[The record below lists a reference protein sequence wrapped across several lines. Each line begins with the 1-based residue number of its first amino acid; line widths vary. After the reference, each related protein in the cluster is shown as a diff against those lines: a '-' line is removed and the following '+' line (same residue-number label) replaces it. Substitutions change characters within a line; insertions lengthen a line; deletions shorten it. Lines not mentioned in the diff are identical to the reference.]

1 MKQAPFI
8 ENRKTGPSRKYPSPA
23 FLGRKTKTA
32 IKQKTENKEA
42 KKKKKKT
49 GTKTKQNKLQ
59 PYLQQKDKIQMQNSF
74 SIATIIIV
82 FIIIIIS
89 IIIITIIIIAIII
102 IISRSSIVYH
112 ILKASALSCEKQIWE
127 LLRFL
132 FKQKLLNFY
141 TFKYLNITNQST
153 TTT

>member
-1 MKQAPFI
+1 M
-8 ENRKTGPSRKYPSPA
+8 
-23 FLGRKTKTA
+23 
-32 IKQKTENKEA
+32 
-42 KKKKKKT
+42 
-49 GTKTKQNKLQ
+49 Q
-59 PYLQQKDKIQMQNSF
+59 PYLQQKNEIQMQNNF

-82 FIIIIIS
+82 IVFIIIIII

-112 ILKASALSCEKQIWE
+112 ILKASTLSCEKQIWE

-141 TFKYLNITNQST
+141 TFKYLNTNQST

>member
-1 MKQAPFI
+1 MKHAPFI
-8 ENRKTGPSRKYPSPA
+8 QNRKTGPSRKYPSPA

-42 KKKKKKT
+42 KKKKT

-59 PYLQQKDKIQMQNSF
+59 PYLQQKDEIQMQNSF

-82 FIIIIIS
+82 FIIIIIIS

-132 FKQKLLNFY
+132 LNKSF
-141 TFKYLNITNQST
+141 
-153 TTT
+153 

>member
-1 MKQAPFI
+1 MKHAPFI

-42 KKKKKKT
+42 KKKKKT

-59 PYLQQKDKIQMQNSF
+59 PYLQQKDEIQMQNSF

-112 ILKASALSCEKQIWE
+112 ILKASTLSCEKQIWE

>member
-1 MKQAPFI
+1 M
-8 ENRKTGPSRKYPSPA
+8 
-23 FLGRKTKTA
+23 
-32 IKQKTENKEA
+32 
-42 KKKKKKT
+42 
-49 GTKTKQNKLQ
+49 Q
-59 PYLQQKDKIQMQNSF
+59 PYLQQKNEIQMQNNF

-82 FIIIIIS
+82 IIIIVIIIIII

-112 ILKASALSCEKQIWE
+112 IWKQVLYPAKKQIWE

-141 TFKYLNITNQST
+141 TFKYLNITNHST

>member
-1 MKQAPFI
+1 M
-8 ENRKTGPSRKYPSPA
+8 
-23 FLGRKTKTA
+23 
-32 IKQKTENKEA
+32 
-42 KKKKKKT
+42 
-49 GTKTKQNKLQ
+49 Q
-59 PYLQQKDKIQMQNSF
+59 PYLQQKNEIQMQNNF

-82 FIIIIIS
+82 IIIINI
-89 IIIITIIIIAIII
+89 IIIITIIVIAIII

-112 ILKASALSCEKQIWE
+112 ILKASTLSCEKQIWE

-141 TFKYLNITNQST
+141 TLKYLNFTNQST

>member
-1 MKQAPFI
+1 M
-8 ENRKTGPSRKYPSPA
+8 
-23 FLGRKTKTA
+23 
-32 IKQKTENKEA
+32 
-42 KKKKKKT
+42 
-49 GTKTKQNKLQ
+49 Q
-59 PYLQQKDKIQMQNSF
+59 PYLQQKNEIQMQNNF

-82 FIIIIIS
+82 IIIINI
-89 IIIITIIIIAIII
+89 IIIITIIVIAIII

-112 ILKASALSCEKQIWE
+112 ILKASTLSCEKQIWE

>member
-1 MKQAPFI
+1 MKHAPFI
-8 ENRKTGPSRKYPSPA
+8 QNRKTGPSRKYPSPA

-42 KKKKKKT
+42 PKKEKKLVQKK
-49 GTKTKQNKLQ
+49 NKLQ
-59 PYLQQKDKIQMQNSF
+59 PYLQQKDEIQMQNNF

-127 LLRFL
+127 LLSVIIL
-132 FKQKLLNFY
+132 
-141 TFKYLNITNQST
+141 
-153 TTT
+153 